1 MAALTLSA
9 AELWR
14 GRQISVDSAA
24 RAPAA
29 ANQLH
34 VAAA

>member
-1 MAALTLSA
+1 MTLIAARAPVTDTY
-9 AELWR
+9 R
-14 GRQISVDSAA
+14 KFAA

-34 VAAA
+34 VADAF